1 MFERLR
7 TQPRVN
13 PGPVGGVNRQTMST
27 AGATAHGSVPGP
39 AGRYALPVGLGLG
52 VAAVL
57 YVIGTQAAPHV
68 TPADYEHSLTDVVPL
83 KSWLATALLALA
95 AAQVGLALWIYGKLP
110 SVSAADRPAVRIH
123 RGVGIL
129 AVALSIPIA
138 LHCVIT
144 YGVHTDL
151 SARVAVHS
159 IAGCFLYGAI
169 VAKLLVIRL
178 GRYPRWVL
186 PLAGGTVVT
195 LIAVLWYTA
204 ALWYF
209 NGYSLPLG

>member
-1 MFERLR
+1 
-7 TQPRVN
+7 
-13 PGPVGGVNRQTMST
+13 MST
-27 AGATAHGSVPGP
+27 AGATARGSVPTP
-39 AGRYALPVGLGLG
+39 AGRYALPVALGLG
-52 VAAVL
+52 VAVVL

-68 TPADYEHSLTDVVPL
+68 TIADYERSLTDVVPL

-95 AAQVGLALWIYGKLP
+95 AAQAGLALWIYGKLP
-110 SVSAADRPAVRIH
+110 RIGPGDRHVARIH
-123 RGVGIL
+123 RAVGVL

-186 PLAGGTVVT
+186 PIAGGTVVT
-195 LIAVLWYTA
+195 LVAVLWYTA

-209 NGYSLPLG
+209 NGQSLPIL